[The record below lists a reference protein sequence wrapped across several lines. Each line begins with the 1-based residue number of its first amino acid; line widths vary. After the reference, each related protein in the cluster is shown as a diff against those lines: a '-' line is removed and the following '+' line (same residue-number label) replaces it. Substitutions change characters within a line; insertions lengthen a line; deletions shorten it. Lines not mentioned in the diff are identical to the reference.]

1 MSSQIVLATDPMTTS
16 NPFLGSGAIN
26 QMCLNATEW
35 IADQHAFQQTAM
47 QFGYFC
53 LVTGAFVG
61 FIAGYFYAKRRY
73 GDL

>member
-1 MSSQIVLATDPMTTS
+1 MSSQIVLATDPMTTA
-16 NPFLGSGAIN
+16 NPFLGSAAIG
-26 QMCLNATEW
+26 QMCLNKTEW
-35 IADQHAFQQTAM
+35 IAEQHVFQQTAM

-61 FIAGYFYAKRRY
+61 FIVGYYYSKRRY